1 MQKEKVK
8 SDYTMVVVTFH
19 FYNLEAEPII
29 LLQMISK
36 GYR

>member
-19 FYNLEAEPII
+19 FYNLEAEPTI